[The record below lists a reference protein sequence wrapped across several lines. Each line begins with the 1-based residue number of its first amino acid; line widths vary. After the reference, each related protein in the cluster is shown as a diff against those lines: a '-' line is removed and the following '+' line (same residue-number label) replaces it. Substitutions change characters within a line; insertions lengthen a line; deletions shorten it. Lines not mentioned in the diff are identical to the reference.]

1 MKEQRW
7 YTRKDGVIH
16 VHNQPT
22 LEQSQYSSVLF
33 SESDLTYYRNNFN
46 LKKAW

>member
-7 YTRKDGVIH
+7 YTRQGNKVY

-22 LEQSQYSSVLF
+22 LEGSQFYSEVTEEQLK
-33 SESDLTYYRNNFN
+33 YYKSNFN
-46 LKKAW
+46 LRRAW